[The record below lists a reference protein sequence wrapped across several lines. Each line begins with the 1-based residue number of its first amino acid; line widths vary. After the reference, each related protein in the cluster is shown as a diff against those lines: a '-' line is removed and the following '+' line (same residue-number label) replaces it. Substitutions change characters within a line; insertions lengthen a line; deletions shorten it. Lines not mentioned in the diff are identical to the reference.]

1 MDKPVSLSVK
11 DYLVRTLAPKMLT
24 SEKVIDAVVT
34 HQFSEANS
42 ALKNNSSV
50 EISGFGKFYF
60 NHKKALKKLDML
72 ERLKIKIEH
81 ELTNNLVPEHK
92 RKGAESKYSSL
103 LLFIEYL
110 KDKTNA

>member
-1 MDKPVSLSVK
+1 MDKPVSMSVK
-11 DYLVRTLAPKMLT
+11 DYLIRTLAVKIMV
-24 SEKVIDAVVT
+24 SEKVIETIVN
-34 HQFSEANS
+34 HQFQSANEAMDLHNS
-42 ALKNNSSV
+42 L

-72 ERLKIKIEH
+72 ERLKTKMEH

-110 KDKTNA
+110 KTKTNA